1 MNTLE
6 ERVRAATRAVADT
19 VPPDSVPPLLL
30 PPGDPARSRG
40 GSRSSASVWYR
51 RLAPLGAALAVVAV
65 AIAMVSLGQA
75 VHKSAAPPGP
85 APTGPGPVQAG
96 PAAASY
102 AATDQVPPYYVSIES
117 HGNPNFNP
125 SYAVVR
131 STATGSALGTIAAA
145 GGGTVVTAT
154 ASPDDRTFVLDE
166 QPWVPPQSHANQS
179 FEPRTFILFR
189 LDSSGQPGMLT
200 RLPMS
205 VPSGA
210 LMTGFALSPDA
221 SQLAI
226 AVEPN
231 DVKADPG
238 LQQIRVYS
246 LTTGAVRIWSADG
259 TIGFGPDDA
268 RSLSWT
274 GDERTLA
281 FDWTGNGP
289 GVHVGV
295 RLLDL
300 RSGGGAL
307 LAHSRQAVS
316 LVDQGPDSGT
326 PAPVVSALP
335 ATAGTSPST
344 SASASLPPSAN
355 TAGFGRSPG
364 ASPTVSTS
372 VAPSPVP
379 GTHPALATSLPSSG
393 PIASPDASPVAHP
406 QSACQQDSIITLDGT
421 TIICGAIAE
430 IDSSVGPTTDTGVP
444 LQRGAVTGFFEFS
457 VATGKATRILG
468 YWRFGRVGALSVDVL
483 WSNASGSVLIGV
495 IPDAGSG
502 RVGVISGNEFTPL
515 SMSPASASPF
525 LNTW

>member
-6 ERVRAATRAVADT
+6 ERVRAATRAAGDT
-19 VPPDSVPPLLL
+19 VAPDSVPPLRL
-30 PPGDPARSRG
+30 PVGDPGRSRG
-40 GSRSSASVWYR
+40 GSRSSASVWAR

-65 AIAMVSLGQA
+65 AIAMVTLGQA
-75 VHKSAAPPGP
+75 VHKSAAPPRP

-102 AATDQVPPYYVSIES
+102 AAAGQVPPYYVSIES

-131 STATGSALGTIAAA
+131 STATGSALGTISAA

-154 ASPDDRTFVLDE
+154 ASADDRTFVLDE
-166 QPWVPPQSHANQS
+166 QPWVPPQSHANQF

-189 LDSSGQPGMLT
+189 LDASGQPGTLT
-200 RLPMS
+200 RLSMS

-231 DVKADPG
+231 NDKADPG
-238 LQQIRVYS
+238 LQQIRLYS
-246 LTTGAVRIWSADG
+246 LATGAERTWSADG

-274 GDERTLA
+274 ADERTLA

-295 RLLDL
+295 RLLDI
-300 RSGGGAL
+300 RSAGGAL
-307 LAHSRQAVS
+307 LANSREAVS
-316 LVDQGPDSGT
+316 LVDQAST
-326 PAPVVSALP
+326 PIPTPGV
-335 ATAGTSPST
+335 T
-344 SASASLPPSAN
+344 SLPPSW
-355 TAGFGRSPG
+355 S
-364 ASPTVSTS
+364 ASPTVSPSIASPSGSSALPTTS
-372 VAPSPVP
+372 
-379 GTHPALATSLPSSG
+379 PALANPTASSG
-393 PIASPDASPVAHP
+393 PIASPDASPVGHP
-406 QSACQQDSIITLDGT
+406 QSSCQQDSIITPDGA
-421 TIICGAIAE
+421 TIICGAIAATDE
-430 IDSSVGPTTDTGVP
+430 SVGPTGNGGVN

-457 VATGKATRILG
+457 VATGKATQILG

-483 WSNASGSVLIGV
+483 WSNASGTVLIGV

-515 SMSPASASPF
+515 SMSPASASPY

>member
-6 ERVRAATRAVADT
+6 ERVRAATRAAGDT
-19 VPPDSVPPLLL
+19 VAPDSVPPLRL
-30 PPGDPARSRG
+30 PSGDPGRSRG
-40 GSRSSASVWYR
+40 GSRSSASVWAR

-65 AIAMVSLGQA
+65 AIAMVTLGQA
-75 VHKSAAPPGP
+75 VHKSAAPPSP

-102 AATDQVPPYYVSIES
+102 AAAGQVPPYYVSIES

-131 STATGSALGTIAAA
+131 STATGSALATIAAP

-154 ASPDDRTFVLDE
+154 ASADDRTFVLDE
-166 QPWVPPQSHANQS
+166 QPWVPPQSHANQF

-189 LDSSGQPGMLT
+189 LDASGQPGMLT
-200 RLPMS
+200 RLSMS

-231 DVKADPG
+231 NDKADPG

-246 LTTGAVRIWSADG
+246 LATGAVRTWSADG

-268 RSLSWT
+268 RSLSWAD
-274 GDERTLA
+274 DERTLA
-281 FDWTGNGP
+281 FDWAGNGP

-295 RLLDL
+295 RLLDT
-300 RSGGGAL
+300 RSGGGDL
-307 LAHSRQAVS
+307 LANSRQAVS
-316 LVDQGPDSGT
+316 LIDQAPST
-326 PAPVVSALP
+326 PIPTPGITSLAPSWSASP
-335 ATAGTSPST
+335 SPSAGASLAPST
-344 SASASLPPSAN
+344 S
-355 TAGFGRSPG
+355 
-364 ASPTVSTS
+364 
-372 VAPSPVP
+372 
-379 GTHPALATSLPSSG
+379 PALANPTASSG
-393 PIASPDASPVAHP
+393 PIASPDASPVGHP

-421 TIICGAIAE
+421 TIICGAIAATDE
-430 IDSSVGPTTDTGVP
+430 SAGPTGNGGVN

-457 VATGKATRILG
+457 LATGRATRILG
-468 YWRFGRVGALSVDVL
+468 YWRFGKVGALSVDVL

-495 IPDAGSG
+495 IPDAGGG

-515 SMSPASASPF
+515 SISPASASPY